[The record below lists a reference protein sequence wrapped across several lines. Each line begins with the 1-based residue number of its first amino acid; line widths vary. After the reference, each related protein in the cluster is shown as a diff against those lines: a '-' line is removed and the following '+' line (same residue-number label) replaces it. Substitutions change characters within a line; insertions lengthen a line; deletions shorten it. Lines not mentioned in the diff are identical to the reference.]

1 MHEYKVE
8 VVRDGRWWMI
18 HVPEIDG
25 LTQARRVDE
34 IEDMARSLIA
44 ISTDIPLSEI
54 GVHVMSVTVAGIG
67 DIADTAQRIE
77 RLRRQAEEL
86 EAKAADAAKQYA
98 RDLTRE
104 GVPVRDAASLLGV
117 SPQRISQLAKA
128 G

>member
-34 IEDMARSLIA
+34 VEDMARSLIA
-44 ISTDIPLSEI
+44 ISTDTPLSDVSI
-54 GVHVMSVTVAGIG
+54 HVVSVTVAGIG
-67 DIADTAQRIE
+67 DIAETAHRVE
-77 RLRRQAEEL
+77 HLRRQAEEL
-86 EAKAADAAKQYA
+86 ETKAADAAKQYA

-117 SPQRISQLAKA
+117 SPQRISQLAKT